1 LSFARGLAQIL
12 LDRLEGTLVT
22 PHLSKTL
29 LLTYTSNGGVQ
40 SLRLRIPKSR
50 MTALEN
56 TFKRDVEKATSDLGV
71 LRRSVA
77 AGVWAKT
84 VEIQKRERE
93 AREEIDNSAA
103 R

>member
-1 LSFARGLAQIL
+1 
-12 LDRLEGTLVT
+12 
-22 PHLSKTL
+22 
-29 LLTYTSNGGVQ
+29 
-40 SLRLRIPKSR
+40 

-93 AREEIDNSAA
+93 AREDIDNSAA